1 MGADGGR
8 ASDGQLGLAD
18 GDGGGLGNAVAAVG
32 EVVVGLEG
40 VWQAEGDAHGVG
52 AGVFARCLE
61 RRAYLKVVLLATD
74 GDVGHGGDGDVA
86 GAVVGA
92 IGEGERARGC
102 ERSRTNLNI

>member
-40 VWQAEGDAHGVG
+40 VGQAEGDAHSVG
-52 AGVFARCLE
+52 AGVFARGLE
-61 RRAYLKVVLLATD
+61 RGVHLKVVFLAAD
-74 GDVGHGGDGDVA
+74 GDVGHGGDGDAA

-92 IGEGERARGC
+92 VGEGEVA
-102 ERSRTNLNI
+102 

>member
-40 VWQAEGDAHGVG
+40 VGQAEGDAHSVG
-52 AGVFARCLE
+52 AGVFARGLE
-61 RRAYLKVVLLATD
+61 GRAYLKVVLLAAD

-92 IGEGERARGC
+92 VGEGERAGGC
-102 ERSRTNLNI
+102 ERSWTNLNI

>member
-40 VWQAEGDAHGVG
+40 VGQAEGDAHGVG
-52 AGVFARCLE
+52 AGVFARRLE
-61 RRAYLKVVLLATD
+61 RGVHLKVVFLAAD

-92 IGEGERARGC
+92 VGEGERAGGC